1 MDVVITDDGDFDPHT
16 TWGYGSQ
23 GVRDTELPN
32 QTTNSLSVI
41 SWNCR
46 GTISRGFGILI
57 KDMMKQYKSS
67 FVILME
73 IHTSVIV
80 SVSARIW
87 RYGSQFYS
95 RRPETFKP
103 EDARDSSLLGGDDRV
118 QWRREV
124 SRREGGNQLQ

>member
-73 IHTSVIV
+73 IHTSGE
-80 SVSARIW
+80 SHDYHKKFWSSWFLKQKKPNTFLA
-87 RYGSQFYS
+87 QFV
-95 RRPETFKP
+95 PH
-103 EDARDSSLLGGDDRV
+103 SLAN
-118 QWRREV
+118 
-124 SRREGGNQLQ
+124 S

>member
-73 IHTSVIV
+73 IHTSGE
-80 SVSARIW
+80 SHDYHKKFW
-87 RYGSQFYS
+87 
-95 RRPETFKP
+95 
-103 EDARDSSLLGGDDRV
+103 SSWFLK
-118 QWRREV
+118 
-124 SRREGGNQLQ
+124 